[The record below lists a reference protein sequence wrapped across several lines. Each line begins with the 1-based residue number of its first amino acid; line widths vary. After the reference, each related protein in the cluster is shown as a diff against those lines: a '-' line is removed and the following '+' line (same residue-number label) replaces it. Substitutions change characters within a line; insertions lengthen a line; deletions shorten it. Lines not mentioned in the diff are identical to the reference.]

1 MKQTF
6 LEFCDEV
13 KGYSFH
19 SKKTRHQTYKYQLYW
34 NRLSPAKCFKLYDV
48 KQIKHTSSYE

>member
-19 SKKTRHQTYKYQLYW
+19 SKKTRHQMYKYQLYW